1 MNLVR
6 LTNFRR
12 LLWRSYTEISFI
24 RCFNSW
30 AWDNNWLIFCFQLGV
45 TDEDDSLVTLAL
57 NNGVFSFLNS
67 TFIRSEVI
75 QNEVNVLHICNHNLI
90 SSKFTLFYFVEEFY
104 MRRIH
109 SLFTDFIVL
118 MPLKVKELKVRAEEI
133 SRTSQ
138 MYAQVSYDYL
148 LFIFSEFSPGMVTK
162 IILFAGRLESTRK
175 HRTSLWNDDKKYDS
189 SVQSWSFGTEI
200 AFGLLVRW

>member
-1 MNLVR
+1 MLC
-6 LTNFRR
+6 T
-12 LLWRSYTEISFI
+12 
-24 RCFNSW
+24 
-30 AWDNNWLIFCFQLGV
+30 GV

-57 NNGVFSFLNS
+57 NNGVFNFLNS

-75 QNEVNVLHICNHNLI
+75 QNEVTVLFANIYFILQNFEC
-90 SSKFTLFYFVEEFY
+90 FYFVQEFY

-138 MYAQVSYDYL
+138 MYAQVCPHSL
-148 LFIFSEFSPGMVTK
+148 SIFLRF
-162 IILFAGRLESTRK
+162 
-175 HRTSLWNDDKKYDS
+175 D
-189 SVQSWSFGTEI
+189 
-200 AFGLLVRW
+200 